1 MSALPQPAGR
11 LRDMR
16 LADLDAVMGIEAAS
30 YSFPWTRGNFIDS
43 LAAGYLAR
51 VWVGAGGAIEGY
63 FVALPGVGE
72 MHLLNVTVAPACQG
86 RGLAGALLD
95 DLAAAARARGDAD
108 LWLEV
113 RASNERA
120 RALYLRRGFIE
131 VGTRRGYYPAAH
143 GQREDAVVMRARLGP
158 GGSDA
163 AQ

>member
-1 MSALPQPAGR
+1 MSALPRPAGR
-11 LRDMR
+11 LRDMQ
-16 LADLDAVMGIEAAS
+16 LADLEAVMAIEAAS

-43 LAAGYLAR
+43 LAAGYRAR
-51 VWVGAGGAIEGY
+51 VWVADTGVIEGY

-72 MHLLNVTVAPACQG
+72 MHLLNVTVAPASQG

-95 DLAAAARARGDAD
+95 DLTAAARARGDAD

-113 RASNERA
+113 RASNDRA
-120 RALYLRRGFIE
+120 LALYLRRGFAE

-143 GQREDAVVMRARLGP
+143 GQREDAVVMRARLQP
-158 GGSDA
+158 GAGDA